1 MSLKPVPLCLQWV
14 TTILKEVRSPHSAVL
29 NPPPDIPRRWLVTA
43 RHREG
48 HERRRPSA
56 FERRRRGRSPW
67 WQCQDVPFQ
76 AGGLFCRLPNPPGH
90 AIVSSIYPYQINT
103 IGLCLVLCGPAFAE
117 RQGTETRGGINM
129 PKSLSVEDNELN
141 CDMLSRRLERKG
153 CAVVCAGNGQESIP
167 KARPGRPGLS
177 LKQNCGGKHLKPA
190 P

>member
-1 MSLKPVPLCLQWV
+1 M
-14 TTILKEVRSPHSAVL
+14 
-29 NPPPDIPRRWLVTA
+29 
-43 RHREG
+43 
-48 HERRRPSA
+48 
-56 FERRRRGRSPW
+56 
-67 WQCQDVPFQ
+67 
-76 AGGLFCRLPNPPGH
+76 
-90 AIVSSIYPYQINT
+90 SSIYPYQINT